1 MDRKATSQLQHAREH
16 YLQRHW
22 AKAFEA
28 FALAD
33 RAAPLEAADLELF
46 SMCAYLIGRDDDYL
60 ITLERAQSAH
70 EQSGATLR
78 SARCAFFLAL
88 RLLLRGEIGRATGW
102 LARAARLV
110 ETSGQ
115 DSCAER
121 GYLLVPVAERHLLSG
136 QFEDGYAVAAR
147 AIEIGER
154 CGEHDLIACAR
165 HLQGRARLQQGQ
177 LAPGLALLD
186 ETMLAVMGGTLT
198 PLMTGLLYC
207 SVIEGCRKV
216 YALARAREW
225 TFALAEWCGQQPEM
239 VAFTGTC
246 LVNRAEILRL
256 HGAWQEA
263 IDEAERAHERC
274 LRAANRH
281 TAAAACYERGE
292 VHRLRG
298 DFDRA
303 EEAYRH
309 ASEWGFEPQP
319 GLALLRL
326 AQGRADLA
334 AAASRRVMLTTTDLL
349 DRTRILSGHVEIMLA
364 AGDLESARAA
374 CAELEAVAARLDA
387 EALKAM
393 AAEAR
398 GATELSGGD
407 ACAALVSLRE
417 ACHLWRQLDAPYPLA
432 RVRAITGLACR
443 ALGDEDG
450 AQLEFE
456 AARAEFERLGA
467 VPDVA
472 GIDRIAQP
480 PASGAARG
488 LTVRELQ
495 VLRLVATGMTNKG
508 IASELSLSEKTIDRH
523 LSNIFTKLDVSSRAA
538 ATAFAYQN
546 QLL

>member
-1 MDRKATSQLQHAREH
+1 
-16 YLQRHW
+16 
-22 AKAFEA
+22 
-28 FALAD
+28 
-33 RAAPLEAADLELF
+33 
-46 SMCAYLIGRDDDYL
+46 MCAYLIGRDDDYL

-70 EQSGATLR
+70 EHSGAALR

-102 LARAARLV
+102 LARSARLV

-115 DSCAER
+115 DHCAER

-136 QFEDGYAVAAR
+136 EFDEGYAVAAR
-147 AIEIGER
+147 AVEIGER
-154 CGEHDLIACAR
+154 CGDHDLIACAR

-186 ETMLAVMGGTLT
+186 ETMLAVMGGKLS

-207 SVIEGCRKV
+207 SVIEGCRRV
-216 YALARAREW
+216 YAMARAREW
-225 TFALAEWCGQQPEM
+225 TFALSEWCDQQPEM

-263 IDEAERAHERC
+263 IQEAERARERC
-274 LRAANRH
+274 LRAANRR

-298 DFDRA
+298 ALEEA
-303 EEAYRH
+303 EEAYRQ

-326 AQGRADLA
+326 AQGRTDLA
-334 AAASRRVMLTTTDLL
+334 AAASRRVMMTTSDLL
-349 DRTRILSGHVEIMLA
+349 ERTRILSGHVEIMLA
-364 AGDLESARAA
+364 AGDPESARAA
-374 CAELEAVAARLDA
+374 CAELESAAARLDA
-387 EALKAM
+387 EALRAM

-398 GATELSGGD
+398 GAIELASGD
-407 ACAALVSLRE
+407 ACAALGSLRE

-432 RVRAITGLACR
+432 RVRAVTGLACR

-450 AQLEFE
+450 AQLEFD
-456 AARAEFERLGA
+456 AARTEFERLGA
-467 VPDVA
+467 APDVA
-472 GIDRIAQP
+472 YVDRIAQP
-480 PASGAARG
+480 SVSGSARK
-488 LTVRELQ
+488 LTARELQ

-508 IASELSLSEKTIDRH
+508 IAGELSLSEKTIDRH
-523 LSNIFTKLDVSSRAA
+523 LSNIFIKLEVSSRAA
-538 ATAFAYQN
+538 ATAYAYQH

>member
-1 MDRKATSQLQHAREH
+1 MDRKATAQLQHAREH
-16 YLQRHW
+16 YLQRQW

-28 FALAD
+28 FVQAD
-33 RAAPLEAADLELF
+33 SAEPLQAADLELF

-60 ITLERAQSAH
+60 VTLERAQAAYEH
-70 EQSGATLR
+70 SGAALR

-88 RLLLRGEIGRATGW
+88 RLVFRGEMGRATGW
-102 LARAARLV
+102 FARAARLV

-115 DSCAER
+115 DDCAER
-121 GYLLVPVAERHLLSG
+121 GYLLVPVAERHLFSG
-136 QFEDGYAVAAR
+136 EFEDGYAVAAR

-154 CGEHDLIACAR
+154 CGEHDLVACAR

-177 LAPGLALLD
+177 LGPGLALLD
-186 ETMLAVMGGTLT
+186 ETMLSVMGGKLS

-207 SVIEGCRKV
+207 SVIDGCRMV
-216 YALARAREW
+216 YAMARAREW
-225 TFALAEWCGQQPEM
+225 TYALSEWCDQQPEM

-246 LVNRAEILRL
+246 LVHRAEILRL

-263 IDEAERAHERC
+263 IEEAERARDRC
-274 LRAANRH
+274 VLATNRRI
-281 TAAAACYERGE
+281 AAAACYERGE
-292 VHRLRG
+292 IHRLRG
-298 DFDRA
+298 DFDQA
-303 EEAYRH
+303 EEAFRN

-326 AQGRADLA
+326 AQGRTDLA
-334 AAASRRVMLTTTDLL
+334 AAASRRVMMTTTGLL
-349 DRTRILSGHVEIMLA
+349 ERTRNLSAHVEIMLA
-364 AGDLESARAA
+364 AGDLEAARAA
-374 CAELEAVAARLDA
+374 CAELEAAAERLDA
-387 EALKAM
+387 EVLLAM

-398 GATELSGGD
+398 GAIELSGGD
-407 ACAALVSLRE
+407 ACAALGSLRE

-432 RVRAITGLACR
+432 RVRAVTGLACR

-450 AQLEFE
+450 AQLEFD

-472 GIDRIAQP
+472 YVERIAQATSP
-480 PASGAARG
+480 GQARG
-488 LTVRELQ
+488 LTARELQ

-508 IASELSLSEKTIDRH
+508 IAGELSLSEKTIDRH
-523 LSNIFTKLDVSSRAA
+523 LSNIFIKLEVSSRAA
-538 ATAFAYQN
+538 ATAYAYQH